1 MTNGMSE
8 PKLELRLLGPGTV
21 AVDGVTIDERL
32 WTRRKSKS
40 LVKILALSPRH
51 QLGREQLMEL
61 LWPELDPDLSSNNL
75 NKVIHAARR
84 ALEPDLRSGTES
96 RFITSQDQQ
105 VALRAPGGVH
115 IDADEFEVR
124 ATPALRGDDASE
136 CDRALEL
143 YGGDLLEEDRYEPWA
158 APRREQ
164 LKRLYERLL
173 AHVGQLNE
181 AHGRVEE
188 SLERW
193 RKLLTVDPANEDA
206 HRQLMR
212 LYARTGSRHQAL
224 QQFEHC
230 KEIIRRE
237 LDAEPEPATLELYNR
252 ILSGKVEAPIRS
264 QSAGHVGAPTVPISR
279 TRPAI
284 WIGAAIVAVAL
295 LAAGLSALVYY
306 FREQSPQRI
315 EAIAVLPFSNGTGD
329 ANLDYLT
336 DGITE
341 SLINSLSHLPH
352 TRVVARTTAFK
363 YRGAET
369 DPQKVGRELNVQ
381 AILTGRVEQR
391 GDDLVIQA
399 DLVDIL
405 GGSQLWGEKYNRK
418 LADILVIQ
426 SQIAREI
433 TDRLRL
439 RLTSEEQTLL
449 ARQHTENVD
458 AYRHYLRGRFYW
470 NKRTSA
476 SVRKAVEHYDLAI
489 AEDPG
494 YALAYAGIAD
504 AYAVW
509 PDDSL
514 SRRETARKVKEAAL
528 KALSLDERL
537 AEAHTSLAFARMIED
552 RDLAG
557 AESSFKRSI
566 ELNPNYPTAHHWYAY
581 DLVAQGRMDEALSSI
596 RRAQEL
602 DPVSLSINADV
613 GEFYFFA
620 RKYDEAA
627 AQCRKTLELDSGF
640 IPAHQNLGLAL
651 AHDGRKAE
659 AIKELTSAVEL
670 SNRNSYVTALLGY
683 VLAMAGRQSEARAII
698 EELRSSSKA
707 RYVSPFH
714 LALVHAQL
722 GESDRAFELL
732 ERASSERV
740 FSMLLVKVDPRLDQ
754 LRNDPRFQSLLTLDT
769 NPQKKI

>member
-1 MTNGMSE
+1 MKEG
-8 PKLELRLLGPGTV
+8 KLEIRLLGPVTI
-21 AVDGVTIDERL
+21 AVDGETIDERL
-32 WTRRKSKS
+32 WTRRKAKS

-84 ALEPDLRSGTES
+84 VLEPDLKSGTES
-96 RFITSQDQQ
+96 CFIATQEQH
-105 VALRAPGGVH
+105 VALKAPGGVH
-115 IDADEFEVR
+115 IDAEEFEAR
-124 ATPALRGDDASE
+124 ATHALRGDAVLE
-136 CDRALEL
+136 CDRAIEL
-143 YGGDLLEEDRYEPWA
+143 YAGDLLDEDRYEPWA
-158 APRREQ
+158 EARREQ

-173 AHVGQLNE
+173 AHAGQLDE
-181 AHGRVEE
+181 AQGRIEE
-188 SLERW
+188 SLDHW
-193 RKLLTVDPANEDA
+193 RKLLAADPANEDA

-224 QQFEHC
+224 QQFEQC
-230 KEIIRRE
+230 KDVIRRE
-237 LDAEPEPATLELYNR
+237 LDAEPEPATLDLYKQ
-252 ILSGKVEAPIRS
+252 ILSGKVEA
-264 QSAGHVGAPTVPISR
+264 QSAVRVQAEVPLTLSDTDSNSR
-279 TRPAI
+279 PRRRV
-284 WIGAAIVAVAL
+284 WIAAALGLLAV
-295 LAAGLSALVYY
+295 LAAGFLY
-306 FREQSPQRI
+306 FKREQTQQKI
-315 EAIAVLPFSNGTGD
+315 EAIAVLPFANDTGD

-341 SLINSLSHLPH
+341 SLINSLSHLSQ
-352 TRVVARTTAFK
+352 TRVVARTTSFR
-363 YRGAET
+363 YRGAEA
-369 DPQKVGRELNVQ
+369 DPAKVGQQLNVQ
-381 AILTGRVEQR
+381 AIVTGRVEQR
-391 GDDLVIQA
+391 GDDLIIQA
-399 DLVDIL
+399 DLVDVP
-405 GGSQLWGEKYNRK
+405 GGSQLWGDKYNRK
-418 LADILVIQ
+418 LSDILAIQ

-449 ARQHTENVD
+449 AKQHTENVD

-470 NKRTSA
+470 NKRTSD

-489 AEDPG
+489 AADPA
-494 YALAYAGIAD
+494 YALAFAGIAD

-581 DLVAQGRMDEALSSI
+581 DLVAQGRIDDALTSI

-602 DPVSLSINADV
+602 DPVSLSINGDV

-651 AHDGRKAE
+651 AHDGRKDE
-659 AIKELTSAVEL
+659 AIKELTNAVEL
-670 SNRNSYVTALLGY
+670 SNRNTYVTALLGY
-683 VLAMAGRQSEARAII
+683 VLALAGRQSDARAII
-698 EELRSSSKA
+698 EELRSASKA

-714 LALVHAQL
+714 LALVHARL
-722 GESDRAFELL
+722 GEFDRAFELL
-732 ERASSERV
+732 EQANSERV
-740 FSMLLVKVDPRLDQ
+740 FSMLLVKVDPRLDH
-754 LRNDPRFQSLLTLDT
+754 LRNDPRFQTLLNLAT
-769 NPQKKI
+769 NPQKKV